1 MQELIDCTR
10 NLYRR
15 ILDIGSFVRVLLYFC
30 SMYDEAN
37 DVRN

>member
-15 ILDIGSFVRVLLYFC
+15 ILDIGSFAHVLLSIF
-30 SMYDEAN
+30 MKE
-37 DVRN
+37 